1 MKIAVTGAT
10 GLIGSALGERLHQQG
25 HEILAITRRKSLSSP
40 YTPYT
45 LIHWD
50 VERGEFDAAALEGI
64 DAVVHLAGETI
75 AERWS
80 AKKKALIRSSRV
92 EGTKLLVE
100 GLKSLSNRPSVLVSS
115 SALGFYGNRGD
126 EELDESAAPGT
137 GYLPEIC
144 QDWESEAARAKELD
158 MRVVSMR
165 SGIAL
170 STKGGALAKM
180 LLPFKLG
187 LGGPVGSGR
196 QWMSWIHIDDVVGGY
211 HFALHQPEF
220 SGVANLTAPQPARN
234 AEFTK
239 ALGRALSRPA
249 FLPAP
254 GFALKLVFG
263 EMAQDLLLDGQ
274 KVLPRRLEQAG
285 YKFQH
290 PGLDEALQDVIS
302 AQK

>member
-10 GLIGSALGERLHQQG
+10 GLIGSALGKRLHKQG
-25 HEILAITRRKSLSSP
+25 NEILAITRRKNLSSP
-40 YTPYT
+40 YAVV
-45 LIHWD
+45 HWD
-50 VERGEFDAAALEGI
+50 VERGEFDATALEGI

-100 GLKSLSNRPSVLVSS
+100 GLKSLSKRPSVLVSS

-302 AQK
+302 ARK